1 MPSVASLTKAVLLL
15 TLLGNMTTAWSHH
28 FYVGVGAG
36 PEMVDFNSNSVVSSP
51 SNFFVTNNSHLSGTG
66 FFGSIFG
73 GYAWIHQ
80 AFYLAGEA
88 KLDVTNVKSQASNNE
103 FIHQSFSTAYYRMR
117 RDISFSVLPGYLFTP
132 TTLFYGRLG
141 YSLAYF
147 NISSTDAS
155 LSNMNKNLSGIG
167 FGLGINQALNQ
178 QFSLR
183 LEYSQ
188 VYYQSTSS
196 TTLDRLSNVQ
206 KNTNIAPTTGQAE
219 FALLYHFN

>member
-1 MPSVASLTKAVLLL
+1 MPRMAKITKTILLL
-15 TLLGNMTTAWSHH
+15 ALLGNATTAWSHH
-28 FYVGVGAG
+28 FYLGVGAG
-36 PEMVDFNSNSVVSSP
+36 PEMADFNSNSVVSSP
-51 SNFFVTNNSHLSGTG
+51 GNFFVTNNNHLSGTG

-103 FIHQSFSTAYYRMR
+103 FIHKSFSTAYYRMR

-147 NISSTDAS
+147 NVSSSDAS
-155 LSNMNKNLSGIG
+155 LSNMNKNLSGIA

-178 QFSLR
+178 QIALR

-196 TTLDRLSNVQ
+196 TTLDTLSSVT

-219 FALLYHFN
+219 FALIYNFS